1 MVNKILFEDIY
12 PFVRDAKRYA
22 IKEKTVSPV
31 ANYDNLLVYLLKGKA
46 QFKIE
51 DSIYNME
58 HGDALIIRA
67 GTFYEYTPLDDEFS
81 CIFIDFD
88 YTLLQKDIKLPKL
101 SDDKSDFKRSKKIA
115 ETVLSDV
122 HIFNTTIYVKKIQL
136 LEEKMIE
143 IVEEFVRKNDYSD
156 MKCSAGMMAILSD
169 VARRLRLGT
178 PETSDNK
185 GLVEEVL
192 EYINEHYD
200 ERLTNNSIGALFAI
214 HPNHVNTLVKKKTG
228 YTLHH
233 YLVVRRIAKALEMI
247 DKTDLPM
254 CEISDRCGFTESK
267 NFIRLFKNTVGITPH
282 QYRKRK

>member
-22 IKEKTVSPV
+22 IKEKTLSPV
-31 ANYDNLLVYLLKGKA
+31 ANYDNLLVYILKGKA

-67 GTFYEYTPLDDEFS
+67 GTFYEYTPLGDEVS

-101 SDDKSDFKRSKKIA
+101 SDDKSDFKRSKKI
-115 ETVLSDV
+115 
-122 HIFNTTIYVKKIQL
+122 QL

-143 IVEEFVRKNDYSD
+143 IVEEFVRKNEYSD

>member
-101 SDDKSDFKRSKKIA
+101 SDDKSDFKRSRKIA
-115 ETVLSDV
+115 EIVLSDV